1 MDLWILPQDRPEG
14 ENIALA
20 QGIICIME
28 VKFHGILSLS
38 WKYWDFAE
46 FCGEF
51 RKIYEIS
58 NFSVKSTSGRKLH
71 PEIPIIPFATTTF
84 PAGGDFL

>member
-1 MDLWILPQDRPEG
+1 MDFTPGSSRRRKYCSSTRDNWYYGGKIPRNSQFILKILG
-14 ENIALA
+14 S
-20 QGIICIME
+20 C
-28 VKFHGILSLS
+28 GIL
-38 WKYWDFAE
+38 W
-46 FCGEF
+46 EF

-71 PEIPIIPFATTTF
+71 PEIPIIPCATTTF